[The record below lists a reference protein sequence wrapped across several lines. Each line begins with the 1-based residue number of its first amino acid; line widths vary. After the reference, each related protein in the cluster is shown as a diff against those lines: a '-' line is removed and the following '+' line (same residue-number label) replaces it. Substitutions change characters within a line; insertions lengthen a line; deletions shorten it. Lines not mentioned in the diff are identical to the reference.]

1 MTVHEILPAP
11 GEQRVRNRETLVTTT
26 LVPSIGTILE
36 PRPAGGA
43 RLLNLRLIVLF
54 VCERGLAVRPRALE
68 CRWVPLSCGYAP
80 GRIDL

>member
-1 MTVHEILPAP
+1 VTHHPRAQPWDHPGAEARRRREIAD
-11 GEQRVRNRETLVTTT
+11 
-26 LVPSIGTILE
+26 
-36 PRPAGGA
+36 
-43 RLLNLRLIVLF
+43 LRLIVLF